1 LGARERTLNMEPMC
15 VTLEVSKLLSG
26 WLNTLAPCR
35 VEERAYTMR
44 SEVRAGRRKSVWV
57 RWLRRKRCDVC
68 TARGPETQGLG
79 ARARAH
85 REHGAHARD
94 LGGVEAQRL
103 VEHRRPLVSQRE
115 GGHVKMRS
123 SEVRAGRREGVERCG
138 GASGMHG
145 EGPRLG
151 EGPTRGGPDS
161 GLGGQGAHP
170 EHVLHARDLGGVE
183 AAERLVE

>member
-1 LGARERTLNMEPMC
+1 LNMEPMC

-85 REHGAHARD
+85 REHG
-94 LGGVEAQRL
+94 V
-103 VEHRRPLVSQRE
+103 
-115 GGHVKMRS
+115 
-123 SEVRAGRREGVERCG
+123 
-138 GASGMHG
+138 
-145 EGPRLG
+145 
-151 EGPTRGGPDS
+151 
-161 GLGGQGAHP
+161 
-170 EHVLHARDLGGVE
+170 HARDLGGVE

>member
-1 LGARERTLNMEPMC
+1 MDSIL

-79 ARARAH
+79 ARARERTENMEFMLVTLEVSKLLSGWLNEWALC
-85 REHGAHARD
+85 R
-94 LGGVEAQRL
+94 VE
-103 VEHRRPLVSQRE
+103 RRACDAVW
-115 GGHVKMRS
+115 
-123 SEVRAGRREGVERCG
+123 AGR
-138 GASGMHG
+138 
-145 EGPRLG
+145 
-151 EGPTRGGPDS
+151 
-161 GLGGQGAHP
+161 
-170 EHVLHARDLGGVE
+170 E
-183 AAERLVE
+183 AAGCVGRWQR